1 MTDVTRTRK
10 TGVPLIALAI
20 IGAVLTAP
28 PAQAQ
33 EWRGRAATR
42 VQYIELRPYRL
53 DSVPVANTAVVGGRS
68 RFNGRL
74 VTCAP
79 AAAYCFFYDA
89 ADEVSTAPVVQDL
102 DLTAW
107 GFGVEGL
114 RVHLSARFRASLGDE
129 EFWPR
134 SDDNFDLIRG
144 FVELQ
149 RRQYRFRVG
158 RDFQVSGL
166 GYYGYDGA
174 SAEVRFPPGRIE
186 LEAYGGWGLARGLA
200 EPVTSDA
207 LASLDEF
214 QPRRRNYLFG
224 FRASARPI
232 PNGSVEAIYQKE
244 IQTNRSTIASERVAF
259 DASYQPVRDVSI
271 QGHADYDL
279 GTGWWGKAGATV
291 GVTPIP
297 ELYVEGR
304 LFRYRP
310 VFDLLTIWAAFSP
323 VPYTGYGMAVAVR
336 PRPDLSIR
344 LEGERRDYAD
354 TEAEVPFIVTT
365 DRTWRAGASANWQ
378 ASRQID
384 VQGSYYLDFT
394 FGSALS
400 GGEARIN
407 ASPLDKLTL
416 GARFS
421 AFQQLGEFRVGEGRV
436 WSIGG
441 NIKYDAPIGTVWGA
455 VDRYRHDRRDPEAG
469 LPDWNQ
475 LRASFG
481 LAFYIGSE
489 PGRRP

>member
-1 MTDVTRTRK
+1 MTAVTRTCN
-10 TGVPLIALAI
+10 TT
-20 IGAVLTAP
+20 AVLLALMSLGVIMAAP
-28 PAQAQ
+28 PARAQ
-33 EWRGRAATR
+33 EWRGRASTR
-42 VQYIELRPYRL
+42 AQYVELRPYRL
-53 DSVPVANTAVVGGRS
+53 DSVPVANTTLVSGRS
-68 RFNGRL
+68 TFNGRL

-79 AAAYCFFYDA
+79 AAVYCFFYDS
-89 ADEVSTAPVVQDL
+89 DEAVSTAPLVQDL
-102 DLTAW
+102 DLSMW
-107 GFGVEGL
+107 GFGVQGL
-114 RVHLSARFRASLGDE
+114 RVYVSTRLRASLGDE

-134 SDDNFDLIRG
+134 SDDHFDLIQG
-144 FVELQ
+144 YVELK
-149 RRQYRFRVG
+149 RNSYKFRLG

-174 SAEVRFPPGRIE
+174 SAEVRFRPARIE

-207 LASLDEF
+207 LASLEEF

-232 PNGSVEAIYQKE
+232 PNGSIEAIYQKE
-244 IQTNRSTIASERVAF
+244 IQTNRSTIASERVAV
-259 DASYQPVRDVSI
+259 DASYRPIRDLSI
-271 QGHADYDL
+271 EGHADYDL

-291 GVTPIP
+291 GWSPISK
-297 ELYVEGR
+297 LYVEGR

-310 VFDLLTIWAAFSP
+310 VFDLQTIWAAFSP
-323 VPYTGYGMAVAVR
+323 VPYTGYGLALGIQ
-336 PRPDLSIR
+336 PRSDLSIR

-354 TEAEVPFIVTT
+354 TEAEVPFMVTT
-365 DRTWRAGASANWQ
+365 DRSWKAGASASWR
-378 ASRQID
+378 AARQVD

-400 GGEARIN
+400 AGEARVN
-407 ASPLDKLTL
+407 VRPLDQLSL
-416 GARFS
+416 GARLS

-441 NIKYDAPIGTVWGA
+441 NVKYDSPIGTVWGA

-481 LAFYIGSE
+481 LAVYIGSE